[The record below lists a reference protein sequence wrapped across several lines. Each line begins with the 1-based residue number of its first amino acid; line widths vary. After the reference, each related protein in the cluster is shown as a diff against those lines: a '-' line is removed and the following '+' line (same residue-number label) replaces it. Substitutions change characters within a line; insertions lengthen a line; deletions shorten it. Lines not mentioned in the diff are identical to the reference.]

1 VTSDSLHV
9 GLARNVLRDS
19 RLFGGL
25 PPDQCEEVL
34 DGGREQ
40 LLSRGQMLYAL
51 DTHERFHIVLDG
63 RIKLVRASADGSREL
78 VLFLLG
84 PGEGFD
90 IVTLLDGKA
99 HDFSAV
105 AVDDCAI
112 LSTSISNVRSWI
124 DRHDGFNRRFLPYL
138 GEQMN
143 ALADLAS
150 GLALHETHVRLAKL
164 LLDHVDQ
171 HSEGRGPCLVNDL
184 SHETIAAMI
193 GTVRQVVNRHLQA
206 LKKAGAVDFRR
217 GRLEI
222 KNAERLLERCT
233 ASLLSK
239 ANVRLSKGQGSAFSL

>member
-1 VTSDSLHV
+1 MWDHAVYCPLVASDSLQV
-9 GLARNVLRDS
+9 DLSRNVLRDS

-25 PPDQCEEVL
+25 PADQREEL
-34 DGGREQ
+34 LKSGREQ
-40 LLSRGQMLYAL
+40 ALSRGQALYAL
-51 DTHERFHIVLDG
+51 DTPERFNIILQG
-63 RIKLVRASADGSREL
+63 RIKLVRMSADGSREF

-90 IVTLLDGKA
+90 VIALLDGKP

-105 AVDDCAI
+105 AVDDCVI
-112 LSTSISNVRSWI
+112 LSTSMSNVRSWI
-124 DRHDGFNRRFLPYL
+124 EKYDGFNRRFLPYL
-138 GEQMN
+138 GDQMN

-164 LLDHVDQ
+164 LLDHVDP
-171 HSEGRGPCLVNDL
+171 HSERRGLCLVNDL

-206 LKKAGAVDFRR
+206 LKKEGAIDFRR

-222 KNAERLLERCT
+222 KNAERLIERCT
-233 ASLLSK
+233 ASLQHFRRR
-239 ANVRLSKGQGSAFSL
+239 A